1 MIGRTNARNARCAL
15 PGGASCPSSPLLPC
29 MSHIYSPTAI
39 YSLDTSTKLTDRQAR
54 MTKRTGARAGAS
66 RWAVRTGMVG
76 MPVTRAG
83 DRMVVEY
90 SMGISAEEEE

>member
-1 MIGRTNARNARCAL
+1 MPVAL
-15 PGGASCPSSPLLPC
+15 CPEVRPTHTDPSTC
-29 MSHIYSPTAI
+29 MSHMYSSTAI
-39 YSLDTSTKLTDRQAR
+39 YSLDTSTKPTDRQAK
-54 MTKRTGARAGAS
+54 MTKRTGAKAGAS

-90 SMGISAEEEE
+90 SMGISAEEEG